1 MLANI
6 FLDGV
11 GAWLQGIQEGPT
23 GRGFG
28 GDVGEV
34 AGGLSC
40 QARAHACR
48 QGGVL
53 LESMPLFFGG
63 GGRSLHGVVTDMGV
77 EVVVE

>member
-1 MLANI
+1 M
-6 FLDGV
+6 
-11 GAWLQGIQEGPT
+11 

-34 AGGLSC
+34 ARGLSC

-48 QGGVL
+48 QGCVL
-53 LESMPLFFGG
+53 LESMPLFWG
-63 GGRSLHGVVTDMGV
+63 GGRSLHGVVLDIGV